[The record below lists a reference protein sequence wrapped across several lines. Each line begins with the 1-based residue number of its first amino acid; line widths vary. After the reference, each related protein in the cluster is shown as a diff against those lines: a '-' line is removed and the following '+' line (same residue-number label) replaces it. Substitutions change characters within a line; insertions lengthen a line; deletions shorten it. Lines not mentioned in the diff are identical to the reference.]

1 MDKTIVVLGGSF
13 NPPTKAH
20 TALLKSAVEQLDAS
34 FGIFVPSS
42 KAYVERKMSKQ
53 KSFAYSEEQRLSM
66 LEAICKDNPTLRVD
80 DCEYGDDGRGH
91 TYDTLCKLQMKYP
104 GYKLIFVIGADKLT
118 IVPRWHNHETFFKN
132 FEFAVTHRNDIDID
146 KTISNDAT
154 LAKYRSIFH
163 EINVDDSLSD
173 VSSTIARLYITKR
186 NKKVLT
192 DILEPSTMQ
201 FILRERQC
209 H

>member
-1 MDKTIVVLGGSF
+1 MNKTIVVLGGSF

-20 TALLKSAVEQLDAS
+20 TALLKSAVEQLNAS

-53 KSFAYSEEQRLSM
+53 KSFTYSEEQRLSM

-118 IVPRWHNHETFFKN
+118 IVPRWHNSEAFFEN
-132 FEFAVTHRNDIDID
+132 FEFAVTHRNDIDMEKI
-146 KTISNDAT
+146 IRSNPM
-154 LAKYRSIFH
+154 LSKYKSIFH
-163 EINVDDSLSD
+163 EINVDDTFSN
-173 VSSTIARLYITKR
+173 VSSTIARFYIIKR
-186 NKKVLT
+186 DMVALAG
-192 DILEPSTMQ
+192 ILEPSTMQ
-201 FILRERQC
+201 LI
-209 H
+209 

>member
-1 MDKTIVVLGGSF
+1 MNKTIVVLGGSF

-20 TALLKSAVEQLDAS
+20 TALLKSAVKQLNAS

-118 IVPRWHNHETFFKN
+118 IVPRWHNHDAFFKN
-132 FEFAVTHRNDIDID
+132 FEFAVTHRKDIDMD
-146 KTISNDAT
+146 KTVRSNAT

-163 EINVDDSLSD
+163 EINVDDTFSN
-173 VSSTIARLYITKR
+173 VSSTIARLYITR
-186 NKKVLT
+186 RDMVALAG
-192 DILEPSTMQ
+192 ILEPSTMQ
-201 FILRERQC
+201 LI
-209 H
+209 